1 MREEEGDARNETE
14 QEETKE
20 EEEQQKGVA
29 EPLRGARGWK
39 RERQGVIKRRKR
51 EVGEPEGMGKKE
63 WRNAVVPPR

>member
-14 QEETKE
+14 QEETK

-51 EVGEPEGMGKKE
+51 EVGEPEGMRKKE